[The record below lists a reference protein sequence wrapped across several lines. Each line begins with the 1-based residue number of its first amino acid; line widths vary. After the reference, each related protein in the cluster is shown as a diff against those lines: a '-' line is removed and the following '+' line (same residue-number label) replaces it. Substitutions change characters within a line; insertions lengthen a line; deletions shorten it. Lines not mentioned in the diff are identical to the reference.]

1 MKQIDIELN
10 ACNVIIDEIKSKGF
24 CRVAR
29 VQNCIE
35 KVKRRL
41 NIDLVESNGVL
52 RFKDKCENVWC
63 RGGKV
68 FIDGKQN
75 ICYKCKQNQIS
86 LTH

>member
-52 RFKDKCENVWC
+52 RFKDKCICSGNFFTCNMCSSEN
-63 RGGKV
+63 
-68 FIDGKQN
+68 
-75 ICYKCKQNQIS
+75 CKNKSI
-86 LTH
+86 LLAH